1 MKIENDI
8 KLDFSDVLLRPKRS
22 TLSSRSEVTLLRE
35 IKFIHSK
42 QTWKGI
48 PIIASNMDTIGTIE
62 MLEALSEYKILTCLH
77 KYINIEELIDYF
89 QQKIVINSSLDKA
102 QNSEDHPINYMALST
117 GISESDWNKLNENIY
132 KLKQNDYNLKFIC
145 IDVANGYMIKL
156 IEFCKRVREKYPKI
170 TIIAGNVVTREV
182 VEELIING
190 KVDIVKVGIGSGS
203 VCTTRLQTG
212 VGMPQLSAVLECADA
227 AHGVGGCI
235 ISDGGA
241 KVPGDIVKAFGGG
254 ADFVMGGSI
263 FSGHEECAGEL
274 IEDKQGNKWKIFY
287 GMSSNTAMDK
297 YHGGVARYRSSEGKT
312 VKIPFKGPVQFTVD
326 SILGGIRSACTYV
339 GARRLKDLPKCTTF
353 VRVNNQVNN
362 IYSSAKYKSIY

>member
-8 KLDFSDVLLRPKRS
+8 KLDFNDVLLRPKRS
-22 TLSSRSEVTLLRE
+22 TLSSRNEVTLIRE
-35 IKFIHSK
+35 YKFIHSK
-42 QTWKGI
+42 QTWRGV
-48 PIIASNMDTIGTIE
+48 PIIASNMDTIGTIG
-62 MLEALSEYKILTCLH
+62 MLNALHKNKMLTCLH
-77 KYINIEELIDYF
+77 KYIKIEQLVDYF
-89 QQKIVINSSLDKA
+89 TQSAYSKNAFGKSKNL
-102 QNSEDHPINYMALST
+102 EDHPINYMALST
-117 GISESDWNKLNENIY
+117 GISESDWIRLNTNIDRLRENK
-132 KLKQNDYNLKFIC
+132 YNLKFIC

-156 IEFCKRVREKYPKI
+156 IDFCKRVREKYPHI

-190 KVDIVKVGIGSGS
+190 KVDMVKVGIGSGS

-241 KVPGDIVKAFGGG
+241 KVPGDISKAFGGG
-254 ADFVMGGSI
+254 ADFVMAGSM

-274 IEDKQGNKWKIFY
+274 ITDEQGDSWKLFY

-326 SILGGIRSACTYV
+326 SILGGIRSTCTYI
-339 GARRLKDLPKCTTF
+339 GARRLKDLPKCATF

-362 IYSSAKYKSIY
+362 IYSSNTYKI